1 MLQLYLFSTIG
12 CFLGWIRF
20 IPLISKYKF
29 LSGLFYFIAI
39 ITLGWCSLEITYF
52 MNEATTDNE
61 ATKIL
66 LSYFG
71 YLFALTIL
79 LYFLVEKIKRKY

>member
-1 MLQLYLFSTIG
+1 MLKLYLFSTLG

-20 IPLISKYKF
+20 IPLIAQYKW

-39 ITLGWCSLEITYF
+39 ITLGWCCLEITNL
-52 MNEATTDNE
+52 MNEATTDND

-71 YLFALTIL
+71 YLFSLTIL
-79 LYFLVEKIKRKY
+79 LYFLIKKYKKQ